1 MATLFRI
8 DTETLPRVL
17 VLDPPVTDAE
27 VRGVVPG
34 KRQCPAGTHQGRSRS
49 HEPAH
54 WWMDRQRK
62 SGNSATVGELERRQ
76 GPGPRFRF
84 EHRLPASRRI
94 NAKPGRFLCF
104 PGAPA

>member
-1 MATLFRI
+1 MATLLRI

-27 VRGVVPG
+27 FEALCRENDNVRLERTKEGA
-34 KRQCPAGTHQGRSRS
+34 RA

-62 SGNSATVGELERRQ
+62 SGNRATVGELERRQ
-76 GPGPRFRF
+76 RPRPGFPDSSTGF
-84 EHRLPASRRI
+84 RLPDGSTLSPDASV
-94 NAKPGRFLCF
+94 RF
-104 PGAPA
+104 